1 MENYYEGQEYSIDG
15 YVFRNKVLILSISK
29 KFNLGEENNFIMKG
43 FLKNFFYKKD
53 KKIKDLEKVALKT
66 INSLKINN
74 SFFSIDMIA
83 NKTKVLV
90 LECGLQLDC
99 KIDRMLYFLGIDI
112 YSLFIKI
119 VTNVSPQI
127 LKSKSTKSSALVF
140 IFSKKKGRL
149 LNAKV
154 LKNKNALV
162 EWNYK
167 KGDIIHKPKSI
178 SDTLGWVIFKGND
191 YRAVL
196 KKALDVSNRKL
207 FTIKS

>member
-1 MENYYEGQEYSIDG
+1 MY
-15 YVFRNKVLILSISK
+15 LSFQK
-29 KFNLGEENNFIMKG
+29 K
-43 FLKNFFYKKD
+43 
-53 KKIKDLEKVALKT
+53 
-66 INSLKINN
+66 
-74 SFFSIDMIA
+74 
-83 NKTKVLV
+83 
-90 LECGLQLDC
+90 
-99 KIDRMLYFLGIDI
+99 R
-112 YSLFIKI
+112 
-119 VTNVSPQI
+119 
-127 LKSKSTKSSALVF
+127 
-140 IFSKKKGRL
+140 GRL